1 MHSKWMERK
10 SDSKVQVHLGLD
22 DLKMLRLWENDDQ
35 ELRDPEN
42 MGGIKE
48 ELTKD
53 VIDTITTARVDDP
66 VLKKCANRETK
77 EKWGSR

>member
-1 MHSKWMERK
+1 
-10 SDSKVQVHLGLD
+10 
-22 DLKMLRLWENDDQ
+22 
-35 ELRDPEN
+35 

-66 VLKKCANRETK
+66 VLKKCANRATK